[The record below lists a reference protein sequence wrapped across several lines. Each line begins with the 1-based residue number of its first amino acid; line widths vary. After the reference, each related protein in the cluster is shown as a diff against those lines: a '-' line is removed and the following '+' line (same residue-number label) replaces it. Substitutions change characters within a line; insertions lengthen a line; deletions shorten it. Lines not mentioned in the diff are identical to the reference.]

1 MTSTGSCL
9 SRDCWAHRAFYKHSM
24 NGIAVS
30 NVSETG
36 FVAGVWRLERRACM
50 VLIRVLNNLCFS
62 CRTGANTDTLND
74 R

>member
-1 MTSTGSCL
+1 MTSTRSCL
-9 SRDCWAHRAFYKHSM
+9 SRDYWAHRAFYKHSM

-50 VLIRVLNNLCFS
+50 VLIRVLNIKKVFASVAGLAP
-62 CRTGANTDTLND
+62 TQTH
-74 R
+74 